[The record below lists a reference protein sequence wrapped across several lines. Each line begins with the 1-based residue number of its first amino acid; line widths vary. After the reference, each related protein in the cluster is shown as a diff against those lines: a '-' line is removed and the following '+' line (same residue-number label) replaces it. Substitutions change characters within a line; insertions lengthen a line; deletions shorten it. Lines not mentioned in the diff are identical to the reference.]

1 MSVAVALVRSRTI
14 RGGLTISSSLAIG
27 SRTIGV
33 MMIRLLNNHRRCRR
47 RSLLAA
53 AEYKRGCGRK

>member
-1 MSVAVALVRSRTI
+1 MSVAVALVRSRTV
-14 RGGLTISSSLAIG
+14 RSGLAVNRSLAIG